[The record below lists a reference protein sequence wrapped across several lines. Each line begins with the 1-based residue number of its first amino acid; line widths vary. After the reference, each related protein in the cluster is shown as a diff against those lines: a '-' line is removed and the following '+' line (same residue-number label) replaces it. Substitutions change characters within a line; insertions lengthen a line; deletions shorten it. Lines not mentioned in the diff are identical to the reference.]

1 MFSHQLSYL
10 ARRSRRSLWFT
21 TLLALLFIWL
31 LDYVSGPQVSIA
43 IFYLLPVGL
52 ATWYLSRRAGLV
64 IAFGSAAAWLVA
76 DLVTNPLSVNPFI
89 LFWNASVRLGIFLI
103 VTFVLASLR
112 EARLRQEELI
122 AFVVHDLQSPLGNIL
137 GSVEMIDMIA
147 EEGSEISE
155 FIELIL
161 VSGKGMLLLIDSLL
175 DLARLESGKMPVRR
189 ESVTVEPL
197 LAEAIQH
204 VSALAL
210 QRQVRV
216 TANVG
221 PDVHSVTAD
230 RDLLGRI
237 LVNLL
242 SNALKFSPA
251 GSTIGVEARL
261 TANQS
266 LTICV
271 ADEGPGIPEKWH
283 RQVFDKFEQVHA
295 RKEGA
300 AIGSGLGL
308 TFSRMAIEAQGGHI
322 WLEPDRESGT
332 VICLTIPLGA

>member
-1 MFSHQLSYL
+1 MLSHQLSNL
-10 ARRSRRSLWFT
+10 ARRSRRSLWFI
-21 TLLALLFIWL
+21 TLLTLLLIWL

-52 ATWYLSRRAGLV
+52 ATWYLSRPAGMV
-64 IAFGSAAAWLVA
+64 TSIASAAAWVVA
-76 DLVTNPLSVNPFI
+76 DLITNPLSVNPFI
-89 LFWNASVRLGIFLI
+89 LFWNAAVRLGIFLI

-122 AFVVHDLQSPLGNIL
+122 AFVVHDLRSPLGNIL
-137 GSVEMIDMIA
+137 GSVEMIDMLA
-147 EEGSEISE
+147 REDGAISE
-155 FIELIL
+155 FVELSL

-189 ESVTVEPL
+189 ETVTVEPL
-197 LAEAIQH
+197 LEEAIRQ
-204 VSALAL
+204 VSTLAL
-210 QRQVRV
+210 QRQVTV
-216 TANVG
+216 MANVS

-237 LVNLL
+237 VVNLL

-251 GSTIGVEARL
+251 GSTICVEA
-261 TANQS
+261 NQDTDHS
-266 LTICV
+266 LLICV

-283 RQVFDKFEQVHA
+283 RQVFDKFEQVQA

-308 TFSRMAIEAQGGHI
+308 TFCRMAIEAQGGHI
-322 WLEPDRESGT
+322 WLAPGRESGT
-332 VICLTIPLGA
+332 VICLAIPPGE